1 MSCSRN
7 TLVYQYLSSL
17 RSGCTENQEF
27 GDALG
32 GLDEISVVLARDG
45 IERENVGRSSPKI
58 WEPLC
63 KVWISLAARDINTLT
78 SGPIHSTWTISIARF
93 TRNLVAQNPKNQ
105 LEVFKFESA
114 IRTVAHIYT
123 SHIFL
128 EDEKGSKESMTTRF
142 LIQTLSNLVTANEEL
157 LPLFWDTHLSLLEEK
172 NILVRVIAHPDDNT
186 ASTAFV
192 LIMNCLSGSCERM
205 RLLVDKPI
213 GRRVCIVMLHR
224 LDQYIETSHED
235 GNSYLFTIGWAI
247 FKTLFDNG
255 FSPSLLFITTMEGEV
270 VNPHQITLL
279 KLIDSYLM
287 RPSAPNAPGE
297 DTSGTILD
305 DIVVSQIS
313 EALLGKLFDLMRSAK
328 LSIKCSLGQLNAGSV
343 DANLAGPIAESSDE
357 TTSAPLRNLDVF
369 LPKVCETIVLVIQC
383 FCSVALAQNKNGEAS
398 GYAQQARRLLV
409 ETFSSLGDG
418 LIEELIELLKLLD
431 AFLPRIMFGRASWS
445 TARPDT
451 TSSDQI
457 DKKEDRGFSYLK
469 RDLVRLLGILCY
481 ENRAVQD
488 RVRNCHG
495 IPVVMNLCVTDERNP
510 YLREHA
516 LFTLRNLLH
525 NNLENQAVVESI
537 KPVGTWDENGVL
549 RDVLG
554 MQR

>member
-1 MSCSRN
+1 MSCSHN
-7 TLVYQYLSSL
+7 ALVYQYLSSL
-17 RSGCTENQEF
+17 LSKNTENQEF
-27 GDALG
+27 GDALR
-32 GLDEISVVLARDG
+32 GLDDISVVLARND

-63 KVWISLAARDINTLT
+63 KVWTSLAARDINTLT
-78 SGPIHSTWTISIARF
+78 SGPIYSTWTISIARF

-105 LEVFKFESA
+105 LEAFKFEPA
-114 IRTVAHIYT
+114 IRTVAHTYT
-123 SHIFL
+123 SHVFL
-128 EDEKGSKESMTTRF
+128 EDEKGSEEFMTTRF
-142 LIQTLSNLVTANEEL
+142 LIQTLSNLVTANDEL
-157 LPLFWDTHLSLLEEK
+157 LPLFWDNHLSLPEEK

-192 LIMNCLSGSCERM
+192 LILNCLSGSRERM
-205 RLLVDKPI
+205 RLLIDRPI
-213 GRRVCIVMLHR
+213 GRRVCVVMLHR

-235 GNSYLFTIGWAI
+235 GNSKLFTIGWTI

-255 FSPSLLFITTMEGEV
+255 FVPSLLFITTMEGEA

-287 RPSAPNAPGE
+287 RLS
-297 DTSGTILD
+297 TSSIPAENTGGTILD

-313 EALLGKLFDLMRSAK
+313 EALLGKLFELMRSAK
-328 LSIKCSLGQLNAGSV
+328 LSIKCSLGQLNAGST
-343 DANLAGPIAESSDE
+343 DADPAGPIAESSDVIS
-357 TTSAPLRNLDVF
+357 SAPLRNLDVL
-369 LPKVCETIVLVIQC
+369 LPKVCEAIVLVVQC
-383 FCSVALAQNKNGEAS
+383 FCNVALAQNKNGEVS
-398 GYAQQARRLLV
+398 EYARQAKRLLV
-409 ETFSSLGDG
+409 ETFSSFGDG
-418 LIEELIELLKLLD
+418 LIEELIELLRLLD

-457 DKKEDRGFSYLK
+457 DKKEDRGFIYLK
-469 RDLVRLLGILCY
+469 RDLVHLLGILCY

-525 NNLENQAVVESI
+525 SNLENQAVVDSI